1 MGCVSPQKERKK
13 EMPCPEKIALKSYLT
28 PKEYEGVTEKAA
40 QANLSISQYVRSV
53 VLGYEVKSQVDA
65 VAVLELTNAKA
76 DLARLGG
83 LLKKGLGEHPDI
95 KELRP
100 LLHSIEKTHK
110 DMKGKFDVVVK
121 MFCEKE

>member
-1 MGCVSPQKERKK
+1 
-13 EMPCPEKIALKSYLT
+13 MPCPEKIALKSYLT
-28 PKEYEGVTEKAA
+28 PKEYAGVAEKAA
-40 QANLSISQYVRSV
+40 RANLSISQYVRQV

-65 VAVLELTNAKA
+65 VAVLELTNSKA

-83 LLKKGLGEHPDI
+83 LLKMGLIEHPDM

-100 LLHSIEKTHK
+100 LLYSIEKAHREL
-110 DMKGKFDVVVK
+110 KGKFDVVVK